1 MNDGQRP
8 ERGRR
13 DKRKPRSLGDMKL
26 RSFGCLLAL
35 FEKSCLSLCL
45 PWLSKPHM
53 HVAGY
58 MLFDKIQLVAFCCEA
73 QKQPEDVEDVPETA
87 NALKQ
92 LKSAQGKVVT
102 GGLQNVNS
110 ISILGC
116 ELPIQNP
123 TNSDILIGG
132 KHPSLQTNTPG
143 EGLWDF
149 EDAEEFSDDE
159 QDSLLM
165 KARKSDPLQL
175 PAVDFLVCQVD

>member
-1 MNDGQRP
+1 MFALVVKATHA
-8 ERGRR
+8 RGRLHAVR
-13 DKRKPRSLGDMKL
+13 QSTTT
-26 RSFGCLLAL
+26 
-35 FEKSCLSLCL
+35 
-45 PWLSKPHM
+45 
-53 HVAGY
+53 V
-58 MLFDKIQLVAFCCEA
+58 VAFCCEA

-92 LKSAQGKVVT
+92 LKSAQGKGCSPVACRMSKASVSSVASFRFKT
-102 GGLQNVNS
+102 QQTQ
-110 ISILGC
+110 ISWLA
-116 ELPIQNP
+116 
-123 TNSDILIGG
+123 G

-175 PAVDFLVCQVD
+175 PAVDFLVCQVDWAEWLW